1 MVESSPSDNSILGLS
16 TTELAGLSVAD
27 ITGNE
32 TAIKMMMHYYKRLV
46 DENAGLRN
54 ETNTLKTYVQA
65 YERSKS
71 DATVSAAL
79 LVLSN
84 LMSGYGINLLSREIP
99 LLVPGIASV
108 VIAMAMAGTGIYF
121 SLRDRQR

>member
-1 MVESSPSDNSILGLS
+1 MVEPSASDSSILGLS
-16 TTELAGLSVAD
+16 TTELAGLSVAE

-79 LVLSN
+79 LVLAN

-99 LLVPGIASV
+99 LIVPGIAAV
-108 VIAMAMAGTGIYF
+108 VIAIAMSGMGIYF
-121 SLRDRQR
+121 SLRERQR